1 MRRPSLAPILIII
14 AASIIV
20 MLLAPGIITHYA
32 GSHTI
37 HPTNIT
43 CGKCHSSQ
51 YDEVILS
58 PHNDPE
64 SASPCI
70 CHGYNPSTNISL
82 KYWSKNH
89 NLSAGANCLDCH
101 ATNVIDYP
109 DQECHYITDNE
120 TYLYGRAKNVT

>member
-1 MRRPSLAPILIII
+1 MRKASLAPVLIII
-14 AASIIV
+14 AASIMV
-20 MLLAPGIITHYA
+20 MLLIPGIVTHYA

-43 CGKCHSSQ
+43 CGKCHSAEYSN
-51 YDEVILS
+51 VTLS

-82 KYWSKNH
+82 KYWSKDH
-89 NLSAGANCLDCH
+89 NLSAGVNCTACH
-101 ATNVIDYP
+101 AKYTEDYP
-109 DQECHYITDNE
+109 QQECHYITDNE
-120 TYLYGRAKNVT
+120 TYLYDRAKNVT